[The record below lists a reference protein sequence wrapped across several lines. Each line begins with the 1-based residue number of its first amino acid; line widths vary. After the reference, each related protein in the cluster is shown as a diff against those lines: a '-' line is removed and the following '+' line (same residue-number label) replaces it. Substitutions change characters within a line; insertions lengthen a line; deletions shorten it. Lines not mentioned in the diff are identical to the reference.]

1 VSEDKEEKKK
11 IYTIRGIDPETYEA
25 FSKLARELNV
35 SMGRLISEAMRLTIT
50 LAETGTKIGLKKL
63 GELST
68 IILKGGKTSPYD
80 ESVEVV
86 TGVKELEVSKEDL
99 EEAEKPLVFLNLKR
113 LVFYDNTTWDLIDR
127 KVKEIKLV
135 DEIIIPQHIPKLK
148 LAKKCIMVGK
158 ISIKKQPTNT

>member
-1 VSEDKEEKKK
+1 MSEDKEEKKK

-25 FSKLARELNV
+25 FSKLARDLNI

-68 IILKGGKTSPYD
+68 IILRGGKTETYD

-86 TGVKELEVSKEDL
+86 TGIRELEVSKTDL
-99 EEAEKPLVFLNLKR
+99 DDAEKPIVFLNLRK
-113 LVFYDNTTWDLIDR
+113 LTFASDITWDLLDK

-135 DEIIIPQHIPKLK
+135 DEVAIPPNIPKLK
-148 LAKKCIMVGK
+148 LAKKCIMVGR
-158 ISIKKQPTNT
+158 ITTTPE